1 MQDGCCWRHSAC
13 CCAHAARSAR
23 PFRLQLPDDT
33 SASRSAST
41 AANGRR
47 WTRSTAARAIW
58 SCGRTGGTLC
68 LGGDEAEFRWQLDG
82 TALTLTSGRETCRG
96 TLENG
101 RIETDLFGADI
112 RLSFPPKRRTGAGTP
127 QPEEAG
133 PAAEDSPEPDAI
145 SWPGDWYG
153 WYAIV
158 DAGSDYDEF
167 KDSAWAACARITR
180 TEDTGSI
187 EVWDT
192 ETAAGERIGKMKIRF
207 AKGEGPSGSLALK
220 SGKFWDETL
229 QKDGWSCDPARTDV
243 RNFPQMICLSALAGD
258 PASDSWFRIR
268 LYLRPW
274 GVDWSDVRTGM

>member
-1 MQDGCCWRHSAC
+1 MKRNAGWMLLAALCVLLCACRAQGSAVPAAAAGRYFGESVCIYGGERTPMDEVYSGESYLELREDGR
-13 CCAHAARSAR
+13 
-23 PFRLQLPDDT
+23 
-33 SASRSAST
+33 
-41 AANGRR
+41 
-47 WTRSTAARAIW
+47 
-58 SCGRTGGTLC
+58 GTLC

-112 RLSFPPKRRTGAGTP
+112 RLSFRQSAAPAQEPA

-133 PAAEDSPEPDAI
+133 PAAEESPEPDAI

-180 TEDTGSI
+180 TEDAGSI

-229 QKDGWSCDPARTDV
+229 QKDG
-243 RNFPQMICLSALAGD
+243 
-258 PASDSWFRIR
+258 
-268 LYLRPW
+268 
-274 GVDWSDVRTGM
+274 

>member
-1 MQDGCCWRHSAC
+1 MKRNAGWMLLAALCVLLCACRAQGSAVPGCGCRAILRRVGLHL
-13 CCAHAARSAR
+13 R
-23 PFRLQLPDDT
+23 
-33 SASRSAST
+33 
-41 AANGRR
+41 AANGTPMDEVYSGESYLELRED
-47 WTRSTAARAIW
+47 
-58 SCGRTGGTLC
+58 GRGTLC

-112 RLSFPPKRRTGAGTP
+112 RLSFRQSAAPAQEPA

-133 PAAEDSPEPDAI
+133 PAAEESPEPDTI

-180 TEDTGSI
+180 TEDAGSI

-207 AKGEGPSGSLALK
+207 AKGEGPSAV
-220 SGKFWDETL
+220 W
-229 QKDGWSCDPARTDV
+229 R
-243 RNFPQMICLSALAGD
+243 
-258 PASDSWFRIR
+258 
-268 LYLRPW
+268 
-274 GVDWSDVRTGM
+274 